1 MYSLVAKQTKK
12 IKLHATTVD
21 QDKSSVILLE
31 WLTRSSVRVRMAD
44 MDLITSDLRCPS
56 QSKPRVPNVMLKPA
70 RSLKHQFCSLM
81 VMAAME

>member
-44 MDLITSDLRCPS
+44 MDLITSDLR
-56 QSKPRVPNVMLKPA
+56 
-70 RSLKHQFCSLM
+70 
-81 VMAAME
+81 